1 MSFARNC
8 LAAALFLAVAGTA
21 RAQDTRDADLRC
33 LAVMA
38 KINQLQD
45 QVHQIE
51 SFMGGYYFMGRIQA
65 VAPEIKLGASTVEAY
80 NKMSPSEFISETQR
94 CEQEMRSVSLS
105 EIGRAMPKAQPEG
118 K

>member
-1 MSFARNC
+1 MPLLRNC
-8 LAAALFLAVAGTA
+8 LAAALFLITAGA
-21 RAQDTRDADLRC
+21 AQAQTTRDADLRC

-45 QVHQIE
+45 QAHQIE
-51 SFMGGYYFMGRIQA
+51 SFMGGYYFMGRILA
-65 VAPEIKLGASTVEAY
+65 VAPELKLGTSTVDAY